1 MLGPSGFFMADG
13 PEDSP
18 LSSTSLELI
27 HTSGSG
33 FNVLYRGC
41 KNGRFFIYKGLKPE
55 YIGNTIYE
63 DLLKKDFDI
72 GFSLT
77 HSGICQYYAMIKHPD
92 KGNCIVMEWIDGST
106 LEELIS
112 SRSIDKHL
120 ARKIILEI
128 CDALEY
134 MHSKQVIHRDLKP
147 ENILVTHNG
156 KNVKIIDFGL
166 SDTDSYNRFKAPAG
180 TRMYA
185 SPEQKTGGLI
195 DNRCDLWALGMIMN
209 EMTGKYGHV
218 AGKCLRRDME
228 KRYRTAAEVRNAV
241 LRDGSRKAGVW
252 FAVLLFCAAVAVA
265 AASFLFHDTSV
276 DVPVHDAEVNAS
288 YAPTEDSEVAPAA
301 PSSSEALVVPPP
313 PPPSPQM
320 QKEQRPAPS
329 APAKSAP
336 DPIDETSLD
345 ELFNEAALQ
354 LL

>member
-1 MLGPSGFFMADG
+1 MLGPSGFFTADG

-18 LSSTSLELI
+18 LSSTALELI

-77 HSGICQYYAMIKHPD
+77 HSGICQYYAMINHPD
-92 KGNCIVMEWIDGST
+92 KGNCIVMEWIDGFT

-112 SRSIDKHL
+112 SRSIDNPL

-166 SDTDSYNRFKAPAG
+166 SDTDSYSRFKAPAG

-195 DNRCDLWALGMIMN
+195 DNRCDLWALGMIIN
-209 EMTGKYGHV
+209 EMTGKYAHV

-228 KRYRTAAEVRNAV
+228 KRYHTASEVRNAV
-241 LRDGSRKAGVW
+241 LRDGSRKVGIW
-252 FAVLLFCAAVAVA
+252 FIVLLFCAAVAVV
-265 AASFLFHDTSV
+265 AASFLFHDPSV
-276 DVPVHDAEVNAS
+276 EVPVHDAEVNAS
-288 YAPTEDSEVAPAA
+288 SAPTEDSEVAPAA

-313 PPPSPQM
+313 QM

-329 APAKSAP
+329 APAKS

>member
-55 YIGNTIYE
+55 YIANPVYE

-77 HSGICQYYAMIKHPD
+77 HNGICQYYAMIKHPD

-106 LEELIS
+106 LEELIG
-112 SRSIDKHL
+112 RKSIDKSL

-166 SDTDSYNRFKAPAG
+166 SDTDSYGRFKAPAG

-185 SPEQKTGGLI
+185 SPEQKIGGLI

-209 EMTGKYGHV
+209 EMTGKYAHV
-218 AGKCLRRDME
+218 AAKCLRRDME
-228 KRYRTAAEVRNAV
+228 KRYRTAADVRNAI
-241 LRDGSRKAGVW
+241 LHDASRKAGIW
-252 FAVLLFCAAVAVA
+252 FVVLFICAAVAAGVA
-265 AASFLFHDTSV
+265 LFLFHDPYV
-276 DVPVHDAEVNAS
+276 EVPVHAIEVHAS
-288 YAPTEDSEVAPAA
+288 SASAEDSEVAPIA
-301 PSSSEALVVPPP
+301 PSSSDTVVAPPP
-313 PPPSPQM
+313 PQQI

-329 APAKSAP
+329 APVKSDP
-336 DPIDETSLD
+336 EPIDETSLD

>member
-1 MLGPSGFFMADG
+1 
-13 PEDSP
+13 
-18 LSSTSLELI
+18 
-27 HTSGSG
+27 
-33 FNVLYRGC
+33 
-41 KNGRFFIYKGLKPE
+41 
-55 YIGNTIYE
+55 
-63 DLLKKDFDI
+63 
-72 GFSLT
+72 
-77 HSGICQYYAMIKHPD
+77 MINHPD
-92 KGNCIVMEWIDGST
+92 KGNCIVMEWIDGFT

-112 SRSIDKHL
+112 SRSIDKPL

-166 SDTDSYNRFKAPAG
+166 SDTDSYSRFKAPAG

-195 DNRCDLWALGMIMN
+195 DNRCDLWALGMIIN
-209 EMTGKYGHV
+209 EMTGKYAHV

-228 KRYRTAAEVRNAV
+228 KRYRTASEVRNAV
-241 LRDGSRKAGVW
+241 LRDGSRKVGIW
-252 FAVLLFCAAVAVA
+252 FTVLLFCAAVAVV

-276 DVPVHDAEVNAS
+276 EVPVHDAEVNTS
-288 YAPTEDSEVAPAA
+288 SAPTEDSEVAPAA

-313 PPPSPQM
+313 PPQM

-329 APAKSAP
+329 APAKS

>member
-1 MLGPSGFFMADG
+1 M
-13 PEDSP
+13 
-18 LSSTSLELI
+18 
-27 HTSGSG
+27 
-33 FNVLYRGC
+33 LYRGC

-77 HSGICQYYAMIKHPD
+77 HSGICQYYAMINHPD
-92 KGNCIVMEWIDGST
+92 KGNCIVMEWIDGFT

-112 SRSIDKHL
+112 SRSIDKPL

-166 SDTDSYNRFKAPAG
+166 SDTDSYSRFKAPAG

-195 DNRCDLWALGMIMN
+195 DNRCDLWALGMIIN
-209 EMTGKYGHV
+209 EMTGKYAHV

-228 KRYRTAAEVRNAV
+228 KRYRTASEVRNAV
-241 LRDGSRKAGVW
+241 LRDGSRKVGIW
-252 FAVLLFCAAVAVA
+252 FIVLLFCAAVAVV
-265 AASFLFHDTSV
+265 AASFLFHDPSV
-276 DVPVHDAEVNAS
+276 EVPVHDAEVNAS
-288 YAPTEDSEVAPAA
+288 SAPTEDSEVAPAA
-301 PSSSEALVVPPP
+301 PSSSEAVVVPP
-313 PPPSPQM
+313 PQM
-320 QKEQRPAPS
+320 QKEQRPALS
-329 APAKSAP
+329 APAKS

>member
-1 MLGPSGFFMADG
+1 MLGPSGFFTADG

-18 LSSTSLELI
+18 LSSTALELI

-77 HSGICQYYAMIKHPD
+77 HSGICQYYAMINHPD
-92 KGNCIVMEWIDGST
+92 KGNCIVMEWIDGFT

-112 SRSIDKHL
+112 SRSIDKPL

-166 SDTDSYNRFKAPAG
+166 SDTDSYSRFKAPAG

-195 DNRCDLWALGMIMN
+195 DNRCDLWALGMIIN
-209 EMTGKYGHV
+209 EMTGKYAHV

-228 KRYRTAAEVRNAV
+228 KRYRTASEVRNAV
-241 LRDGSRKAGVW
+241 LRDGSRKVGIW
-252 FAVLLFCAAVAVA
+252 FIVLLFCAAVAVV
-265 AASFLFHDTSV
+265 AASFLFHDPSV
-276 DVPVHDAEVNAS
+276 EVPVHDAEVNAS

-301 PSSSEALVVPPP
+301 PSSSEAVVVPP
-313 PPPSPQM
+313 PQM

-329 APAKSAP
+329 APAKS
-336 DPIDETSLD
+336 DPIDESSLD